1 MRFHSQI
8 NGVDAEQFSA
18 SDPRAAVD
26 AARAALK
33 APDEGGDFAIIVISD
48 DPWTDSAG
56 VHDPGPVSDFAVHYD
71 PAPHLREEVSAR
83 EAEAENAAIHAA
95 YRAAVRAEILAEME
109 AEKSK

>member
-8 NGVDAEQFSA
+8 NGVDSEPFDAP
-18 SDPRAAVD
+18 DPHAAVD

-33 APDEGGDFAIIVISD
+33 APDEGGDFAIVVISD
-48 DPWTDSAG
+48 DPR
-56 VHDPGPVSDFAVHYD
+56 DPVPVSDFAVHFD
-71 PAPHLREEVSAR
+71 PAPHVR
-83 EAEAENAAIHAA
+83 EALAETEDAAIHAA